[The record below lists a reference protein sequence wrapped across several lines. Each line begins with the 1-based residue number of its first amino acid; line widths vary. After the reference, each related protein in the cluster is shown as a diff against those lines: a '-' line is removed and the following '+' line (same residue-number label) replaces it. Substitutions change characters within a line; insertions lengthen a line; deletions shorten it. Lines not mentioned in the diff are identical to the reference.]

1 MEKIITALAV
11 ITVVFSFY
19 WVFVRAWKIVRQ
31 TPPQEPNQEY
41 PPTGMQLRV
50 IMPEYTFDDFI
61 GKFNFADAKL
71 LPACGN
77 YNITY
82 TNRNGKTTNR
92 NISVSRAY
100 ENNGKLIVDA
110 YCHRCASRRS
120 FSNHRVNRAVDL
132 NTGKFVNDLAQH
144 AIASFDDLAIQK
156 TWQTIGH
163 EMIALYLLGF
173 LCCTDRR
180 MLKTE
185 RDIMAGYLKRRRPD
199 IVLEDDQLER
209 MLKRLG
215 MPDPRQFKKIVSD
228 MKATG
233 DTTRLRDIADCAMR
247 IAATQK
253 TADPLEKAVIEMFQE
268 ASGKVIPI
276 DNGCQIQ
283 VIAARKEPSTPREG
297 RETWRCTG
305 GKTYN
310 YDTSNHPSTR
320 KGTR

>member
-1 MEKIITALAV
+1 MGKIIAVLAAAAALPAL
-11 ITVVFSFY
+11 Y
-19 WVFVRAWKIVRQ
+19 WVSVRAWKAIWQ
-31 TPPQEPNQEY
+31 TFPKIPDKEY
-41 PPTGMQLRV
+41 PAAGMQLRV
-50 IMPEYTFDDFI
+50 IIPEYTFDDFI
-61 GKFNFADAKL
+61 GKFNFAGAKL
-71 LPACGN
+71 LPASGS

-82 TNRNGKTTNR
+82 TNRNGITTNR

-100 ENNGKLIVDA
+100 ENNGKFIVDA
-110 YCHRCASRRS
+110 YCHLHASRRS
-120 FSNHRVNRAVDL
+120 FSNHRINRAVDL

-156 TWQTIGH
+156 TWQTIGY
-163 EMIALYLLGF
+163 EMMALYLLGF
-173 LCCTDRR
+173 LCCTDHR

-283 VIAARKEPSTPREG
+283 VIAARKEPSTPREAL
-297 RETWRCTG
+297 
-305 GKTYN
+305 N
-310 YDTSNHPSTR
+310 N
-320 KGTR
+320 

>member
-1 MEKIITALAV
+1 MAATVALLALFW
-11 ITVVFSFY
+11 IS
-19 WVFVRAWKIVRQ
+19 VRAWKAIRQ
-31 TPPQEPNQEY
+31 TFPKIPDEEISA
-41 PPTGMQLRV
+41 TGMQLRV
-50 IMPEYTFDDFI
+50 IMPDYTCDDFI
-61 GKFNFADAKL
+61 GKFNFAGATL
-71 LPACGN
+71 LPASGN

-82 TNRNGKTTNR
+82 TNRNGITTNR

-100 ENNGKLIVDA
+100 ENNGKFIVDA
-110 YCHRCASRRS
+110 YCHLRASRRS
-120 FSNHRVNRAVDL
+120 FSNHRINRAVDL

-156 TWQTIGH
+156 TWQNIGH
-163 EMIALYLLGF
+163 EMMALYLLGF

-185 RDIMAGYLKRRRPD
+185 RDIMADYLKRRRPD

-215 MPDPRQFKKIVSD
+215 MPDPRQFKKIVCD
-228 MKATG
+228 MKSAG
-233 DTTRLRDIADCAMR
+233 DTGRLRDIADCAMR

-276 DNGCQIQ
+276 DNDCQIH
-283 VIAARKEPSTPREG
+283 VIVARKEPSTPREG
-297 RETWRCTG
+297 GRETWRCTG
-305 GKTYN
+305 GETYN
-310 YDTSNHPSTR
+310 YNTSNHPATR
-320 KGTR
+320 IGTR